1 MVRPPLYGLE
11 VDRKYIKCDE
21 CIIKKRAR
29 NEPIRNGYTY
39 QRKPVGYLRTGFPD
53 GLCRGFCDMY
63 MCTADW
69 VALKQK
75 YSRRDETTTSTNHVT
90 NNHEIS
96 ADNTDI
102 FFI

>member
-39 QRKPVGYLRTGFPD
+39 QRKPVGYQNRFLGAVSQTDCVEASVTWTGVPQT
-53 GLCRGFCDMY
+53 G
-63 MCTADW
+63 
-69 VALKQK
+69 
-75 YSRRDETTTSTNHVT
+75 
-90 NNHEIS
+90 
-96 ADNTDI
+96 
-102 FFI
+102 